1 MPAETPQGSTRTRQ
15 TPVRSRLRAWPTPLG
30 AKGALFFVCVLLL
43 FFATP
48 YSNLFFLLNA
58 FLGALGGL
66 GLLGAWNNLRR
77 AQAAIVRIEP
87 APVGGAAHVSLRVSL
102 RRPCFGATLLVEVG
116 GRLVEAAQCAA
127 LRDGDLVEGTLRGL
141 PRGVHAVTGVRIRS
155 RHPFGVVM
163 FESRCAA
170 GHEAVSYPQPDESQP
185 IRPAAGLD
193 GPYPASGAEESISWL
208 RQWRHGDAIR
218 QIHWKAT
225 ARRGEP
231 IVKETERHGG
241 CGAEIV
247 LDRRLDEAALEAAL
261 AAAAGHVLHAARSKE
276 PLRLRSQDADLRF
289 DPDRGTAD
297 AMLRWLADARPLPVD
312 AAPPP
317 PPNSLRPLAEAARA

>member
-1 MPAETPQGSTRTRQ
+1 MPAETPHCSTRTRQ
-15 TPVRSRLRAWPTPLG
+15 APARPRLRAWPTPLG

-102 RRPCFGATLLVEVG
+102 RRPCFGATLLVEVR

-170 GHEAVSYPQPDESQP
+170 GHEAVSYPQPDESQR

-225 ARRGEP
+225 ARRGQ
-231 IVKETERHGG
+231 TRRSRRGG
-241 CGAEIV
+241 LAV
-247 LDRRLDEAALEAAL
+247 HRRG
-261 AAAAGHVLHAARSKE
+261 AAAASGRGRGH
-276 PLRLRSQDADLRF
+276 
-289 DPDRGTAD
+289 AD
-297 AMLRWLADARPLPVD
+297 AAHQR
-312 AAPPP
+312 AAQDHREPRKRTVLKRFWQRR
-317 PPNSLRPLAEAARA
+317 SAVGRDCG